1 MSGYGNIRPGGKIV
15 SDVSVSLASASENL
29 KIPSLSALPSA
40 AKRGGAIVF
49 DSVADVPKYW
59 KYDQFTQTGA
69 WSAFSSGGSG
79 TYVPSVLASV
89 GTGSATLV
97 RGANEP
103 NFALAGLTAGTAI
116 GINDNGQSLEIF
128 AGPYPAESIRGV
140 GGGQRVVVDTTDM
153 TNIQFKGI
161 IGENGITVNNTSDP
175 NTVQIS
181 YANAVGPNS
190 LTSVGT
196 ALPMVL
202 NGAGPA
208 FYIRKLIGVGGI
220 GIEERTPGQ
229 IDVFV
234 PSSGGGS
241 TSLTSVGTGATLVN
255 PSAASPNFL
264 LKSIAAGNGITVA
277 SSATEV
283 TISSTITFASAS
295 VNAAY
300 LNLVAP
306 STDASNFRVVAP
318 VFTPG
323 TEVISAASSVQI
335 NFPSIG
341 IYEGLIGGFFVR
353 FKYMINAYPLA
364 FPVMSAVTYT
374 GNVFTF
380 SVRGDVLP
388 ISLDF
393 ELNAVITWRVSFP
406 DRYPAAVDIPVPA
419 MQLYSA
425 DFGTHSPVIGASPKT
440 PGGQFGSQSMALGVI
455 SVTSTEN
462 VYTFNNPGGN
472 WMCCVRW

>member
-1 MSGYGNIRPGGKIV
+1 MAGYGHIAPGGKIV
-15 SDVSVSLASASENL
+15 SDVTAALASASENL
-29 KIPSLSALPSA
+29 KIPSLAVLPSA
-40 AKRGGAIVF
+40 AKRGGAIVY

-59 KYDQFTQTGA
+59 KYNDFTQTGE

-89 GTGSATLV
+89 GTGANLV

-103 NFALAGLTAGTAI
+103 DFALAGLTAGTAI
-116 GINDNGQSLEIF
+116 GINDDGQSLEIF
-128 AGPYPAESIRGV
+128 DGPYPAESIRGV
-140 GGGQRVVVDTTDM
+140 GGGQRVVIDTTDM
-153 TNIQFKGI
+153 TDIQFKGI
-161 IGENGITVNNTSDP
+161 IGANGITINTTSDP
-175 NTVQIS
+175 NTVLVS
-181 YANAVGPNS
+181 YADAVGPNS

-196 ALPMVL
+196 ALSMVL

-208 FYIRKLIGVGGI
+208 FFIRRLVGVGGI

-229 IDVFV
+229 IDIFV
-234 PSSGGGS
+234 PSAGGGS
-241 TSLTSVGTGATLVN
+241 TSLTTTGTGATFVN
-255 PSAASPNFL
+255 PTGTSPNFL
-264 LKSIAAGNGITVA
+264 LKSITAGTNVA
-277 SSATEV
+277 VTSSATEV
-283 TISSTITFASAS
+283 VISSPITFASAS
-295 VNAAY
+295 ANTAY

-306 STDASNFRVVAP
+306 STDVTNFRVVSP

-323 TEVISAASSVQI
+323 TQVISAASTVEV

-341 IYEGLIGGFFVR
+341 IFEGLIGGYSVR
-353 FKYMINAYPLA
+353 FKYMINTYPLP
-364 FPVMSAVTYT
+364 FPVMSAVTYA

-393 ELNAVITWRVSFP
+393 ELNTVITWRVSFP

-425 DFGTHSPVIGASPKT
+425 DFGTHNPVIGATPKT
-440 PGGQFGSQSMALGVI
+440 PGGQPGTQSMVVGIVA
-455 SVTSTEN
+455 VTATEN

-472 WMCCVRW
+472 WLCCVRW